1 MDRPKIICH
10 ILQSVDGNINGDFF
24 TMPELGPAYR
34 AFSRIREEYACDA
47 VISGATTAA
56 EIYRG
61 GFIEILPNA
70 SERWPRTDRK
80 AGSAEKYAVVIDG
93 TGSVRWESG
102 SVERRGEKL
111 HVIVVLQE
119 NVSDAYISHLHKVGA
134 SYIFAGKDGLDLPL
148 AVRKLKELFCI
159 EFMLLFGG
167 GVVDWSFLQAG
178 LIDEISLVIPPVI
191 DGGVRLPSAFDDS
204 PLAVGHAPVA
214 LHLTD
219 VHRMEGDALWLRYAP
234 T

>member
-10 ILQSVDGNINGDFF
+10 ILQSVDGNIDGDFF
-24 TMPELGPAYR
+24 TLPELSPAYR

-61 GFIEILPNA
+61 GFIGILPKA

-80 AGSAEKYAVVIDG
+80 AASAEKYAVVIDG

-119 NVSDAYISHLHKVGA
+119 DASDAYISHL
-134 SYIFAGKDGLDLPL
+134 
-148 AVRKLKELFCI
+148 RKAEYP
-159 EFMLLFGG
+159 
-167 GVVDWSFLQAG
+167 
-178 LIDEISLVIPPVI
+178 ISLL
-191 DGGVRLPSAFDDS
+191 GGTAWTCHWRRES
-204 PLAVGHAPVA
+204 
-214 LHLTD
+214 
-219 VHRMEGDALWLRYAP
+219 
-234 T
+234 